1 MSGQRASMLT
11 AAAVASLSA
20 QDLGLPSLLRLACQ
34 WLRRSEAGVAACVV
48 SVGTTV
54 ELYSYSTLK
63 YQLHLSLQLL
73 VLVLTT
79 ITR

>member
-11 AAAVASLSA
+11 AAAVASLLSA

-48 SVGTTV
+48 SVGRAV
-54 ELYSYSTLK
+54 LVSRYSTLK
-63 YQLHLSLQLL
+63 YNQAPEC
-73 VLVLTT
+73 
-79 ITR
+79 IKIPG